1 MSLSC
6 PLNTT
11 KYPANLSIY
20 VRIISMGI
28 VELGLINLNYNALTT
43 NHVILSTDLV
53 KISSRD

>member
-11 KYPANLSIY
+11 KYSANLSTY
-20 VRIISMGI
+20 MRIISMGI

-43 NHVILSTDLV
+43 NYVVLFTSLFI
-53 KISSRD
+53 

>member
-1 MSLSC
+1 MLNKDMSLSC

-28 VELGLINLNYNALTT
+28 VELGLINLNYNALTVEPT
-43 NHVILSTDLV
+43 LT
-53 KISSRD
+53 